1 MENFKNAIQSLT
13 TLKKVD
19 DYGMFQMTYFGDYG
33 FDEFLKVG
41 VTDTEDEFAFVMK
54 HLLKGIPIDSNPI
67 SGGSGKVPG
76 GGCTTFSTRNEKGD
90 VLLCRNYDFAP
101 LPSLQLFT
109 KPDKGYASVSTVN
122 LVYNGYNLIP
132 NPFTGVPQL
141 PSGLNLESFA
151 TLYAPY
157 MPMDGMNAKGV
168 AIAAVF
174 IPQAEAPYDP
184 SKIKINQ
191 LIAMRLVL
199 DKAASVAEAINL
211 LGQHNIF
218 FEVGAFVQ
226 YHIADASGRSV
237 IVGFASGEIKITEVT
252 EPYQVCAN
260 FAAYNP
266 EIRAGVCEFERH
278 DKAKA
283 KLEANNG
290 ILTDAQAIDLM
301 AEIGAFNEGQFDL
314 QWSVM
319 YNLTTLEGVIFAN
332 RNKDNL
338 ISFRLMA

>member
-13 TLKKVD
+13 TLKKID
-19 DYGMFQMTYFGDYG
+19 DYGMFQMTYVGDYG

-41 VTDTEDEFAFVMK
+41 FTDTEDDFTFMMK
-54 HLLKGIPIDSNPI
+54 HLLKGIDDSPT
-67 SGGSGKVPG
+67 SGVSKAPG
-76 GGCTTFSTRNEKGD
+76 GGCTTFTTRNDKGEF
-90 VLLCRNYDFAP
+90 LLCRNYDFAP
-101 LPSLQLFT
+101 VPSLQLFT

-122 LVYNGYNLIP
+122 LLYNGYSILP
-132 NPFTGVPQL
+132 NPLTDTPQL

-151 TLYAPY
+151 TLNTPY

-174 IPQAEAPYDP
+174 VPQAEPPHDP
-184 SKIKINQ
+184 SKTKINQ
-191 LIAMRLVL
+191 LNAMRLVL
-199 DKAASVAEAINL
+199 DKATSVAEAINL

-237 IVGFASGEIKITEVT
+237 IVGFAGGEIVVTEVP
-252 EPYQVCAN
+252 EAYQVCAN

-266 EIRAGVCEFERH
+266 EICAGVCEFERY
-278 DKAKA
+278 DKAKT
-283 KLEANNG
+283 KLEAHNG

-332 RNKDNL
+332 RKKDDLNHFNL
-338 ISFRLMA
+338 EGKI